1 MTRFFRYFPADVLL
15 FPTHGPTIEPVK
27 INLSIAIFATTL
39 LATLAVSYLGR
50 RHEARRRGGSLSG
63 QGLNRWLVGLSAGAT
78 ANSGFVVTAAVGLG
92 YSHGARWLLLPLA
105 WLAGDVL
112 FWIVF
117 PQRIN
122 RVGAD
127 AQATTLTDVVVR
139 GLPARPKRVLQ
150 VLIGS
155 ITLVCLGGYVSAQ
168 WVSGQKFLMGAF
180 GFGSVVSLFVFAAV
194 IVVYSALGGF
204 RGSVYADS
212 LQAVI
217 RVVGTLI
224 AAIALWVVAS
234 RNGAAFWANLQD
246 AGPEFLRLIPADG
259 LLAALASSAGFA
271 AAALGF
277 GLGQPQMVTR
287 YLAGASPQETQRAW
301 WIYMLFVQST
311 WIAMTAFGI
320 ALRGVMP
327 GLADPEM
334 GLSIFHREMT
344 GPIITGI
351 IAADIFATIAATS
364 NSILVAMAQTVAV
377 DLRHSRV
384 TNEAGHRDLW
394 LPIAILGVGTMIL
407 SLSLH
412 SSVKDLALSSV
423 GILGAGLAP
432 AMIIRVLRWRHTPI
446 ALLCTV
452 LGGFTTAT
460 LWKYG
465 GYNDVINEAAPG
477 IMVGL
482 VVNALIARPWSRTQQ
497 TRVTE

>member
-1 MTRFFRYFPADVLL
+1 M
-15 FPTHGPTIEPVK
+15 K

-50 RHEARRRGGSLSG
+50 RHEARRQGGSLSG
-63 QGLNRWLVGLSAGAT
+63 QRLNKWLVGLSAGAT

-92 YSHGARWLLLPLA
+92 YSDGARWLLLPLA
-105 WLAGDVL
+105 WLAGDIL

-122 RVGAD
+122 RVGAE
-127 AQATTLTDVVVR
+127 AQARTLTDVVVR
-139 GLPARPKRVLQ
+139 GLPASPRRVLQ
-150 VLIGS
+150 VVIGS

-168 WVSGQKFLMGAF
+168 WLSGQKFLTGAF
-180 GFGSVVSLFVFAAV
+180 GFGSVVSLLVFAAV
-194 IVVYSALGGF
+194 IVVYSSLGGF

-224 AAIALWVVAS
+224 AVVALWVVAS
-234 RNGAAFWANLQD
+234 RNEVAFWANLQG
-246 AGPEFLRLIPADG
+246 AGPEFLRLIPANG
-259 LLAALASSAGFA
+259 LLAAIASSAGFA

-287 YLAGASPQETQRAW
+287 YLAGASPRETQQAW

-311 WIAMTAFGI
+311 WIAMTAFGV

-344 GPIITGI
+344 GPIVTGI

-377 DLRHSRV
+377 DLQHSRV
-384 TNEAGHRDLW
+384 TRETGHRDLW
-394 LPIAILGVGTMIL
+394 LPIAVLGAGTMIL

-432 AMIIRVLRWRHTPI
+432 AMIIRVLRWRHTPLS
-446 ALLCTV
+446 LLCTV
-452 LGGFTTAT
+452 LGGFASAT

-477 IMVGL
+477 IIVGL
-482 VVNALIARPWSRTQQ
+482 AVNALLARPWSRNSTDPSD
-497 TRVTE
+497 

>member
-1 MTRFFRYFPADVLL
+1 M
-15 FPTHGPTIEPVK
+15 
-27 INLSIAIFATTL
+27 NLSITIFAMTL
-39 LATLAVSYLGR
+39 FATLAVSYLGR
-50 RHEARRRGGSLSG
+50 RHEARRRGGPLSG

-92 YSHGARWLLLPLA
+92 YSQGARWLLLPLA
-105 WLAGDVL
+105 WLAGDIL

-122 RVGAD
+122 RVGAE
-127 AQATTLTDVVVR
+127 ARATTLTDVVVR
-139 GLPARPKRVLQ
+139 GLPAAPKRVLQ
-150 VLIGS
+150 VLIGT
-155 ITLVCLGGYVSAQ
+155 ITLACLGGYVSAQ
-168 WVSGQKFLMGAF
+168 WVSGEKFLMGAF
-180 GFGSVVSLFVFAAV
+180 GLGSIVSLLVFAAV

-217 RVVGTLI
+217 RIVGTLI
-224 AAIALWVVAS
+224 AAAALWVVAS
-234 RNGAAFWANLQD
+234 RDEAAFWANLQG
-246 AGPEFLRLIPADG
+246 AGPDFLQLIPADG

-287 YLAGASPQETQRAW
+287 YLAGASPRETQQAW

-327 GLADPEM
+327 GLVDPEM

-344 GPIITGI
+344 GPIVTGI

-377 DLRHSRV
+377 DLRRARV
-384 TNEAGHRDLW
+384 ASENGHRELW
-394 LPIAILGVGTMIL
+394 LPIAMLGAGTMIL
-407 SLSLH
+407 SLSLR
-412 SSVKDLALSSV
+412 STVKDLALSSV

-432 AMIIRVLRWRHTPI
+432 AMIIRVLRWRHTPNS
-446 ALLCTV
+446 LLCTV
-452 LGGFTTAT
+452 LSGFATAS
-460 LWKYG
+460 LWKYSG
-465 GYNDVINEAAPG
+465 FNDIINEAAPG

-482 VVNALIARPWSRTQQ
+482 AVNALMARPWSRHATHPSD
-497 TRVTE
+497 